1 MKMYIFQIL
10 QLIADRKKLEEELD
24 ILKKLKLSAGGN
36 GLNMDGDM
44 LTEIIKVK

>member
-1 MKMYIFQIL
+1 MYIFQII
-10 QLIADRKKLEEELD
+10 QLIDDRKKLVEELD
-24 ILKKLKLSAGGN
+24 ILKKLKLSSGGN